1 MYEVIYLEVIDPI
14 CPLKG
19 DVAKTVTV
27 TKGDKITVDSVQF
40 QTPNDNTALGS
51 GSK

>member
-1 MYEVIYLEVIDPI
+1 MSF
-14 CPLKG
+14 KG

-40 QTPNDNTALGS
+40 QTP
-51 GSK
+51 K